1 SPWPLMALVP
11 DRLLTTLKGKL
22 AATRS
27 FKNHRLSA
35 PAAHYNVAVS
45 YRPQTIQ
52 LRVVPAHRFH
62 LFSRLSSQVLL
73 ASRIHLETF
82 FRKAPTHIRPL
93 QCSVYSKLVRRAG

>member
-1 SPWPLMALVP
+1 MALVP

-93 QCSVYSKLVRRAG
+93 QYSFIRSSYAAQVNET